1 MRPAWRVPAAL
12 LIASLG
18 VTACTGSAPYG
29 AKEPIHDSTR
39 GDLGP
44 AVLQVALDGDLIAGV
59 TERETSP
66 EADGLAVNAV
76 VSGTNAFAIRFFQTA
91 VGDSADNVVVGNYS
105 LGTALL
111 LAMAGTNGSTTDAFA
126 NLLGIDG
133 VDPAELHPAVN
144 AIDLILESRAG
155 DGLDIRTAN
164 KIFVQQ
170 GLTLRDEFLDAAVG
184 SYGAPVTAVDFL
196 GSPAEVAAT
205 VNDWVSNQTDGFID
219 KLTDGYP
226 QESRVVLAN
235 AMYLKAPW
243 AVEFHRTEHPGR
255 FTTSTG
261 EVLEVEM
268 MSHDE
273 YLPVNNNT
281 DVVAVELPY
290 VGGNLGLVVIQP
302 ADLGEFEANL
312 TADGLREI
320 TDGLEESGIHLTMP
334 IWSTK
339 TDLEALEH
347 LHAIGLPDVYDFST
361 MIEGGQTGYSIE
373 SVSHVARIDVDETG
387 TTAGAATDVVIE
399 VSHGPTVEIDR
410 PFFYLIRD
418 RGSGAILFLGHVTDP
433 TQTG

>member
-29 AKEPIHDSTR
+29 AKEPAHNSA

-44 AVLQVALDGDLIAGV
+44 AVQQVALEGDLIAGV

-66 EADGLAVNAV
+66 GADGLAVNAV

-133 VDPAELHPAVN
+133 VDPAELHGAVN

-155 DGLDIRTAN
+155 EGLDIRTAN

-170 GLTLRDEFLDAAVG
+170 GLALRDEFLDTAVG

-205 VNDWVSNQTDGFID
+205 VNDWVSDQTDGFID

-226 QESRVVLAN
+226 VETVVVLAN

-302 ADLGEFEANL
+302 ADLGEFEASL

-347 LHAIGLPDVYDFST
+347 LHAMGLPDVYDFST
-361 MIEGGQTGYSIE
+361 MIEGGQTGYFIE

-387 TTAGAATDVVIE
+387 TTAGAATDVVTL